1 MTELTQWRPGLW
13 LVDLTSELI
22 DVRGALIAGEHSV
35 LVWDTLSHPRDMAAL
50 RELVA
55 GKQVII
61 VYSHADWDHVW
72 GTSGLNG
79 EQTCGPIIAHDFCR
93 TRFDDADDVTATL
106 NEFRNSQPGAWDE
119 VTLLPPTIT
128 FGSTL
133 TIDLGGVT
141 VELHHLPGHT
151 PDCLVALIPAWGVLL
166 AGDTVETPFPIVNDG
181 AALPR
186 WINLLTKWARDERVA
201 TVIPCHGEI
210 GDRSLIE
217 RNIAYLA
224 SLTTPMPAAGETD
237 SAFYSKTHQAN
248 IAKARGERPA
258 SVTVRPLTD
267 ADRPWVEQFLTQE
280 WGSEAAVLRGQVY
293 HPAQM
298 AGFLAERAGKPL
310 GLITYDLRGDEC
322 EIMTLN
328 SLEPGQGIGQAL
340 IDAVVGVA
348 QAATCRRVIVVTTND
363 NLHALR
369 FYQRRGFVL
378 AEVRLNAVANS
389 RQLKPQ
395 IPLLGADGIAI
406 RDEVELTM
414 PLSLHRSP
422 TPL

>member
-13 LVDLTSELI
+13 LVDLTSDLI
-22 DVRGALIAGEHSV
+22 DVRGALIIGEHSV

-50 RELVA
+50 SDLIA
-55 GKQVII
+55 DKQVII

-72 GTSGLNG
+72 GTSGLIG
-79 EQTCGPIIAHDFCR
+79 EQTCGPIIAHDLCR
-93 TRFDDADDVTATL
+93 ARFDDAEDVNATL
-106 NEFRNSQPGAWDE
+106 NEFRSSQPGAWDE
-119 VTLLPPTIT
+119 VTLIPPTIT

-186 WINLLTKWARDERVA
+186 WIDLLARWANDERVT

-224 SLTTPMPAAGETD
+224 SLTSATPAEGETD
-237 SAFYSKTHQAN
+237 STFYSKTHLAN
-248 IAKARGERPA
+248 IAKTRSERPE
-258 SVTVRPLTD
+258 SVTLRPFAD
-267 ADRPWVEQFLTQE
+267 ADRPWVERFLTQE

-298 AGFLAERAGKPL
+298 AGFLAERSGKPL
-310 GLITYDLRGDEC
+310 GLITYDLRGDAC

-328 SLEPGQGIGQAL
+328 SLGPNQGIGQTL
-340 IDAVVGVA
+340 IDAVIGIA

-378 AEVRLNAVANS
+378 AEVRLNAVAHS
-389 RQLKPQ
+389 RLLKPQ
-395 IPLLGADGIAI
+395 IPLLGADDIPL
-406 RDEVELTM
+406 RDEIELVLT
-414 PLSLHRSP
+414 LSTDRNP
-422 TPL
+422 TA